1 MRKQGKYYIILLLSF
16 ICCFS
21 FGFYLFPYGVYAEE
35 ECPQCHEITLFTN
48 DIAPSCTDVGY
59 SDGECSNCG
68 YMYHNEIPALG
79 HAWNLVRSTA
89 TCTEAGAASY
99 NCSRCG
105 ETRTDTVGALGHTW
119 SLVSTTPATCTVSG
133 SNNYSCSRC
142 GAQTTEGIAALGHNY
157 ISKTVNEATCEGNG
171 LKRYTCSRCGNS
183 YDKIIEALGHDW
195 GEEEEKEATCTED
208 GYKRKTCNRCEELD
222 ETIYPALGHD
232 WGKFIVL
239 KDATCT
245 EDGSQEAE
253 CKRCGEKD
261 SIAIPKLGHE
271 YPEEWTVEKAPTYF
285 AEGLRYKLCTR
296 CGDRIEET
304 IPKKDITPILIGGG
318 GALIIAGGLSYFL
331 RKRFR
336 KKAADKLD
344 RNWLKP
350 NIETKTVLIV
360 SEDEELI
367 DCLKGKKHLEVKVS
381 GPEDL
386 IDSIVDN
393 EPDLVLLDP
402 CDEESLKKL
411 PEIRE
416 EAAKAAAEKDKTE
429 PETSEETGELRSEEA
444 VEPVSCRFGLIIDED
459 LAEAETE
466 LIRSY
471 KADKVITDHVK
482 PGTNPNVVL
491 TKLVLPAMEP
501 KANSDD
507 SLGNIG
513 AVADLVGIPWISA
526 IIDAYVAGRD
536 VKAVMQSAA
545 ENQELGFSDMSTI
558 ISDIAGILG
567 FDTVSSVAGLVSD
580 VESIQAALDEEA
592 GAYEKSEGKSAAKDI
607 VEVVTD
613 LMDK

>member
-1 MRKQGKYYIILLLSF
+1 MKVNKKFLVMLSMFALIITVISCLMT
-16 ICCFS
+16 
-21 FGFYLFPYGVYAEE
+21 FPVYAATEGQVVNVT
-35 ECPQCHEITLFTN
+35 CPVCGSATCTVIDPVTDE
-48 DIAPSCTDVGY
+48 SCTTTGTAYVQ
-59 SDGECSNCG
+59 CT
-68 YMYHNEIPALG
+68 NEACNEMFMATIPALG
-79 HAWNLVRSTA
+79 HNWNLTS
-89 TCTEAGAASY
+89 S
-99 NCSRCG
+99 
-105 ETRTDTVGALGHTW
+105 
-119 SLVSTTPATCTVSG
+119 TPATCTAAG
-133 SNNYSCSRC
+133 SNNYSCTRC
-142 GAQTTEGIAALGHNY
+142 GATTSEASAALGHNY
-157 ISKTVNEATCEGNG
+157 VSKVLKEETCTEDG

-183 YDKIIEALGHDW
+183 YDKTIEALGHDW

-232 WGKFIVL
+232 WGEFIVL

-245 EDGSQEAE
+245 EDGSKEAE

-261 SIAIPKLGHE
+261 TIAIPKLGHE
-271 YPEEWTVEKAPTYF
+271 YPEEWTVEKVPTYF
-285 AEGLRYKLCTR
+285 AEGLKYKLCSR

-318 GALIIAGGLSYFL
+318 GVLIIAGGLSYFL

-416 EAAKAAAEKDKTE
+416 KAAKAAAEKDKAE
-429 PETSEETGELRSEEA
+429 PKTSEETGEQRPEEA

-459 LAEAETE
+459 IAEAETE

-501 KANSDD
+501 KVNSDD

>member
-1 MRKQGKYYIILLLSF
+1 MF
-16 ICCFS
+16 
-21 FGFYLFPYGVYAEE
+21 
-35 ECPQCHEITLFTN
+35 
-48 DIAPSCTDVGY
+48 
-59 SDGECSNCG
+59 
-68 YMYHNEIPALG
+68 
-79 HAWNLVRSTA
+79 
-89 TCTEAGAASY
+89 
-99 NCSRCG
+99 
-105 ETRTDTVGALGHTW
+105 
-119 SLVSTTPATCTVSG
+119 
-133 SNNYSCSRC
+133 
-142 GAQTTEGIAALGHNY
+142 
-157 ISKTVNEATCEGNG
+157 
-171 LKRYTCSRCGNS
+171 
-183 YDKIIEALGHDW
+183 
-195 GEEEEKEATCTED
+195 
-208 GYKRKTCNRCEELD
+208 
-222 ETIYPALGHD
+222 
-232 WGKFIVL
+232 
-239 KDATCT
+239 
-245 EDGSQEAE
+245 
-253 CKRCGEKD
+253 
-261 SIAIPKLGHE
+261 
-271 YPEEWTVEKAPTYF
+271 
-285 AEGLRYKLCTR
+285 
-296 CGDRIEET
+296 
-304 IPKKDITPILIGGG
+304 
-318 GALIIAGGLSYFL
+318 YFL

-336 KKAADKLD
+336 KKAVDKLN

-350 NIETKTVLIV
+350 NIETKTVLVV
-360 SEDEELI
+360 SEDEKLI

-381 GPEDL
+381 ESGDL

-402 CDEESLKKL
+402 CDDELLKKL

-416 EAAKAAAEKDKTE
+416 EAAKIAAEKDKIE
-429 PETSEETGELRSEEA
+429 PETAVQRTEEEVDQE
-444 VEPVSCRFGLIIDED
+444 VEPVGCKFGLIIEEKI
-459 LAEAETE
+459 AEAETE
-466 LIRSY
+466 LIHSY

-558 ISDIAGILG
+558 IADIAGILG